1 MSLHHNGP
9 RGIIATRG
17 RLFVDAVAVASFLT
31 VEVQT
36 DGERRRRKKKKN
48 QSGGEAGFINAPG
61 EKEGGRRDEENNGEE
76 WVK

>member
-1 MSLHHNGP
+1 M
-9 RGIIATRG
+9 
-17 RLFVDAVAVASFLT
+17 
-31 VEVQT
+31 
-36 DGERRRRKKKKN
+36 EREEEEKREN